1 MKNDERR
8 TTRCSSAALKLLHSF
23 FILRSSFFILHPKVA
38 LMSERHIPTGSEIQP
53 ITIEHETHAEHHR
66 NSHEQEQKN
75 AEHRPSVDELA
86 KRVEAHAVS
95 GKELAPSTSHENNH
109 HPVLVNKQLKD
120 TAYNRTMVRVQ
131 KHLSAP
137 SRVFSKAVHSTLLD
151 KPSEFASRTV
161 ARPSGMLGGTFF
173 AMLGTL
179 GLFWLTRK
187 YGYEYNYLMAIVLFI
202 GGAIM
207 GLTAE
212 AVVKVLRR
220 SDS

>member
-1 MKNDERR
+1 
-8 TTRCSSAALKLLHSF
+8 
-23 FILRSSFFILHPKVA
+23 
-38 LMSERHIPTGSEIQP
+38 MSERHIPTGPELQP
-53 ITIEHETHAEHHR
+53 IRIEHEPRHEQR
-66 NSHEQEQKN
+66 QKSHESSHEAN
-75 AEHRPSVDELA
+75 AEHRPSVEELTA
-86 KRVEAHAVS
+86 RVEAQAVS
-95 GKELAPSTSHENNH
+95 GKELAPSPSHENNH

-131 KHLSAP
+131 KHLSLP
-137 SRVFSKAVHSTLLD
+137 SRTFSKVIHSQLLD
-151 KPSEFASRTV
+151 KPSELASKTV

-202 GGAIM
+202 GGAII

-212 AVVKVLRR
+212 AVLKVLKRPE
-220 SDS
+220 